1 MTNSL
6 ITSAV
11 VLDIGFSG
19 YGVIRSLSRYNIPII
34 GFKTKKFSF
43 EAGTRLCETILV
55 FKDMHH
61 LYEMLI
67 SYAKTQ
73 SQKPVLYLTSDKYV
87 YFISEN
93 ITEINKY
100 YQIDFP
106 NESIINI
113 LMDKLNF
120 THFAIK
126 NNLKI
131 PRTIDLCETTNIQIF
146 KDKLNFP
153 LVLKPWLRTDK
164 WNKNIKEKAF
174 LLSTYNKLEEVFEMV
189 KKIEKNILIQ
199 EYIPGGDDHIYYCL
213 TYYDQQSNCISAF
226 TGKKIRQW
234 PIKTGSTATTIACE
248 NDTLK
253 NETTKIFDL
262 LNYKGFGS
270 IEYKKH
276 AITGE
281 YYIME
286 PTVGRLNQQEYVA
299 TLNGNNLP
307 LIAYNSL
314 TRAGFEP
321 ILSKKKP
328 IIYIDEINELRS
340 AFKYFKEGNLT
351 IKEWLKSIKGYKAY
365 RYCNFNDPMV
375 GMRLIFLPFVAI
387 SKIIKWMLLAFAV
400 VVHKLGIHQKDTSRG

>member
-1 MTNSL
+1 MVNSL

-19 YGVIRSLSRYNIPII
+19 YGVIRSLSGYNIPIVA
-34 GFKTKKFSF
+34 FKTKTFNF
-43 EAGTRLCETILV
+43 EAGTRLCNKI
-55 FKDMHH
+55 FAFNDIHH
-61 LYEMLI
+61 LYDMLM
-67 SYAKTQ
+67 SYAQTQ

-93 ITEINKY
+93 ITEISKS

-106 NESIINI
+106 DKDTINI
-113 LMDKLNF
+113 LMNKLNF
-120 THFAIK
+120 TQFAIK

-131 PRTIDLCETTNIQIF
+131 PKTTDLSEITKIQIF
-146 KDKLNFP
+146 KNKLDFP

-164 WNKNIKEKAF
+164 WNKNIKEKGF
-174 LLSTYNKLEEVFEMV
+174 LLNDYNKLEEVFEKI

-226 TGKKIRQW
+226 TGRKIRQW
-234 PIKTGSTATTIACE
+234 PIKTGSTATTIACD
-248 NDTLK
+248 NDTIK
-253 NETTKIFDL
+253 KETMKIFDL

-270 IEYKKH
+270 FEYKKH

-314 TRAGFEP
+314 TKAGLDP
-321 ILSKKKP
+321 ILPTKKP
-328 IIYIDEINELRS
+328 VIYIDEISELRS
-340 AFKYFKEGNLT
+340 AFKYLKEGNLS
-351 IKEWLKSIKGYKAY
+351 IKEWLKSLKGYKAY
-365 RYCNFNDPMV
+365 RYCNLNDPMV
-375 GMRLIFLPFVAI
+375 GLRLIVLPFVAVG
-387 SKIIKWMLLAFAV
+387 KIIKRFITKKV
-400 VVHKLGIHQKDTSRG
+400 NPDVS